1 MQALLRSK
9 VTEGAALLTAGA
21 IALSPVMVTPVADHL
36 PALRMSSV
44 ATTLTGSAN
53 PITEWVN
60 VLNTTFDNI
69 AKLGGVVQADPSPI
83 LSQLITNQLAYAQ
96 TISTALSQAG
106 GGLVAGITSIPQ
118 ALLTAGEQLAAGQ
131 ISAATQTIFQAG
143 LGLVL
148 APVISL
154 LPVFNIPGQIAQNF
168 ANVLNALPNALLP
181 LGLAAISPIAGVVTA
196 VGDTGQAIYD
206 ALSTGNITAAL
217 TAIVNAPAVITNAF
231 LNGYPPSFSTGI
243 LSVGTDF
250 AAGLVNAL
258 LNVRDTI
265 AKAIAP
271 APPLAGAARAAATP
285 APESSASTVT
295 VTTTA
300 PTAVAETQTEATE
313 APVTSSG
320 GTKTRA
326 ATTDPA
332 DTTDESPAVTTPKS
346 VGGVN
351 RSRGEARGTH
361 DASGSSAKTAHA
373 GAAGGSGRSSSS
385 AGE

>member
-21 IALSPVMVTPVADHL
+21 IALSPIVIAPAAEHL

-44 ATTLTGSAN
+44 ATTLTSAAD
-53 PITEWVN
+53 PITTWVQ

-69 AKLGGVVQADPSPI
+69 AALGTVVQADPSPI
-83 LSQLITNQLAYAQ
+83 LDQLVKNQLAYAQ
-96 TISTALSQAG
+96 TIATALSQAG

-131 ISAATQTIFQAG
+131 ISAATQTVFQAG

-168 ANVLNALPNALLP
+168 ANVLTALPNALLP
-181 LGLAAISPIAGVVTA
+181 IGLAAISPIAGVVAA
-196 VGDTGQAIYD
+196 VGDTGQAVYD
-206 ALSTGNITAAL
+206 ALSAGNITAAL
-217 TAIVNAPAVITNAF
+217 GAIVNAPAVITNAF

-243 LSVGTDF
+243 LSVGKDF

-265 AKAIAP
+265 AQAIGAP
-271 APPLAGAARAAATP
+271 APVPLSAAPAAAAP
-285 APESSASTVT
+285 ASPALKSTVT
-295 VTTTA
+295 VTTAA
-300 PTAVAETQTEATE
+300 PTAAAVETETDAAD
-313 APVTSSG
+313 APSTSSG

-332 DTTDESPAVTTPKS
+332 GAGEDSPSVTTPKS

-351 RSRGEARGTH
+351 RSRGEARGNH
-361 DASGSSAKTAHA
+361 DAGPSSEKTARA
-373 GAAGGSGRSSSS
+373 GAAGGSGRSS
-385 AGE
+385 GE